1 MYTTK
6 EILCS
11 LLDGQMRFEDLL
23 DLEKKLADN
32 MKINNYTIPL
42 LHKEIPITMVCMNLV
57 QSIKA
62 ANCKFSTEVPISS
75 FYENPLCK
83 FWLKKAEAALG
94 VSSEI

>member
-6 EILCS
+6 EILYS

-23 DLEKKLADN
+23 DIEKDLAEI
-32 MKINNYTIPL
+32 MKINNYTKPL

-57 QSIKA
+57 QSIKV

-75 FYENPLCK
+75 FYENPLCQ
-83 FWLKKAEAALG
+83 FWLNKAEAALD